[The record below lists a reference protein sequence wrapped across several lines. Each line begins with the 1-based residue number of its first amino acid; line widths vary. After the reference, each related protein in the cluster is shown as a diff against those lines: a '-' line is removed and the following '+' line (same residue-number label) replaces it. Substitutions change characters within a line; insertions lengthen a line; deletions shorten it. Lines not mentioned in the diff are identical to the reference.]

1 MRAEVKLVCN
11 YAECSR
17 LSVKQK
23 AQIGMI
29 MLFANKIRGLR
40 EEQQLLQRQLAAA
53 LEIDT
58 PMYSKLERGDR
69 PAKRTQVVAL
79 AQLLSTDETELLT
92 LWLAD
97 KVLEVLE
104 DEKEL
109 TRKALE
115 LAIITLKR

>member
-1 MRAEVKLVCN
+1 
-11 YAECSR
+11 
-17 LSVKQK
+17 
-23 AQIGMI
+23 MI
-29 MLFANKIRGLR
+29 MLFANKIRRLR

-79 AQLLSTDETELLT
+79 AKLLSTDETELLT

-97 KVLEVLE
+97 KIIDVAKDEVTGIAALKIA
-104 DEKEL
+104 EKFID
-109 TRKALE
+109 K
-115 LAIITLKR
+115 K